1 MDNTTKGVFTVDSK
15 GFSQWTQGSAPQST
29 AGSSPVSNIQPYTG
43 ELNRDD
49 HVPQKPLAAMSYGQR
64 IRIARLWQSHEEIIG
79 KVIRVGGWS
88 KSVRKQ
94 ANLLFIAINDGSC
107 FDNLQVVID
116 KSAPGFSDAEKSI
129 VGASYMITG
138 TLIES
143 PAKGQPFELAV
154 NAADHNVT
162 VCGHSDGSYPIQ
174 GRPSNEVSIIIHR

>member
-29 AGSSPVSNIQPYTG
+29 AGSSSSSSPPSVQPYTG
-43 ELNRDD
+43 ELNRVD
-49 HVPQKPLAAMSYGQR
+49 HVPQKTLAAMSYGQR

-107 FDNLQVVID
+107 FDNL
-116 KSAPGFSDAEKSI
+116 
-129 VGASYMITG
+129 
-138 TLIES
+138 
-143 PAKGQPFELAV
+143 
-154 NAADHNVT
+154 
-162 VCGHSDGSYPIQ
+162 
-174 GRPSNEVSIIIHR
+174 